1 MKKIL
6 NIAEYIPFLNLLSII
21 LFAIPIPLIY
31 GFDKI
36 KYLKIFGLLIIGCI
50 IYVFLLMVISIIPSS
65 GINMLLKYLLVYILG
80 IYFCECIQK
89 YIK

>member
-1 MKKIL
+1 MEKIL
-6 NIAEYIPFLNLLSII
+6 NIAKYIPFLNLLSII

>member
-6 NIAEYIPFLNLLSII
+6 NIAKYIPFLNLLSII

-65 GINMLLKYLLVYILG
+65 GINMLLKY
-80 IYFCECIQK
+80 
-89 YIK
+89 

>member
-6 NIAEYIPFLNLLSII
+6 NIAKYIPFLNLLSII

-80 IYFCECIQK
+80 IYFCECVQK

>member
-6 NIAEYIPFLNLLSII
+6 NIAKYIPFLNLLSII

-65 GINMLLKYLLVYILG
+65 RINMLLKYLLVYILG

>member
-6 NIAEYIPFLNLLSII
+6 NIAKYIPFLNLLSII

-36 KYLKIFGLLIIGCI
+36 KYLKIFGLLI

>member
-6 NIAEYIPFLNLLSII
+6 NIAKYIPFLNLLSVI

-50 IYVFLLMVISIIPSS
+50 IYVFLLMIISIIPSS

>member
-6 NIAEYIPFLNLLSII
+6 NIAKYIPFLNLLSII

-65 GINMLLKYLLVYILG
+65 GINILLKYLLVYILG

>member
-6 NIAEYIPFLNLLSII
+6 NIAKYIPFLNLLSII

-65 GINMLLKYLLVYILG
+65 GIYMLLKYLLVYILG

>member
-6 NIAEYIPFLNLLSII
+6 NIAKYIPFLNLLSII

>member
-6 NIAEYIPFLNLLSII
+6 NIAKYIPFLNLLSII

-50 IYVFLLMVISIIPSS
+50 IYVFLLIVISIIPSS

>member
-6 NIAEYIPFLNLLSII
+6 NIAKYIPFLNLLSII

-80 IYFCECIQK
+80 IWI
-89 YIK
+89 

>member
-6 NIAEYIPFLNLLSII
+6 NIAKYIPFLNLLSII
-21 LFAIPIPLIY
+21 LFAISIPLIY

>member
-6 NIAEYIPFLNLLSII
+6 NIAKYIPFLNLLSFI
-21 LFAIPIPLIY
+21 LFVIPIPLIY

-50 IYVFLLMVISIIPSS
+50 IYVFLLMAISIIPSS
-65 GINMLLKYLLVYILG
+65 GINMFLKYLLVYILG
-80 IYFCECIQK
+80 IYFCECIKK

>member
-6 NIAEYIPFLNLLSII
+6 NIAKYIPFLNLLSII

-65 GINMLLKYLLVYILG
+65 VINMLLKYLLVYILG

>member
-6 NIAEYIPFLNLLSII
+6 NIAKYIPFLNLLSII
-21 LFAIPIPLIY
+21 LFAIRIPLIY